1 MVQRALRHQPGGRTW
16 VADRTT
22 RGLLAFRLGDAVQG
36 EQLYLESVAQAHA
49 EKDRANELLAQLYL
63 ARERSRVGQVS
74 QGFEALLGEAEVAT
88 EPSVTLAARKEK
100 RDSPAWRSLESPCDI
115 PSCGGKSGHLQGL

>member
-1 MVQRALRHQPGGRTW
+1 MVQRALWHQPGGRTW

-74 QGFEALLGEAEVAT
+74 QGFEALL
-88 EPSVTLAARKEK
+88 SISL
-100 RDSPAWRSLESPCDI
+100 LESE
-115 PSCGGKSGHLQGL
+115 G